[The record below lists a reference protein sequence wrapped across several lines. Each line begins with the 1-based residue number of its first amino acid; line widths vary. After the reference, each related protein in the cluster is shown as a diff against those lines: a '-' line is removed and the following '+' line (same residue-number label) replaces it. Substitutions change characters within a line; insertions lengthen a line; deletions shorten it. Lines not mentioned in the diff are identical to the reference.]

1 MALFA
6 GQVQTTPYQAP
17 DYAGSVAAAKESA
30 MASAQ
35 GIAGAVGQVTDYF
48 KQQGDKKKL
57 IKQSD
62 SQIDAA
68 LKLFPELSP
77 ALQGVRDKL
86 KDENIPLDERASYA
100 ADAGNSITNALNI
113 MKTKTTMELARERE
127 ARMAAGAAPVG
138 GNAQQESDFYKK
150 TQK

>member
-1 MALFA
+1 MALIA
-6 GQVQTTPYQAP
+6 GPIQTTPYQAP
-17 DYAGSVAAAKESA
+17 DYSGSVAAAKELA
-30 MASAQ
+30 MTRAQ

-77 ALQGVRDKL
+77 ALQGVRDQL
-86 KDENIPLDERASYA
+86 KDENIALDERALLA
-100 ADAGNSITNALNI
+100 ANSQDSITNALNI
-113 MKTKTTMELARERE
+113 MKTKSAMELARERE
-127 ARMAAGAAPVG
+127 DRMAAGSAG
-138 GNAQQESDFYKK
+138 GGSVDSRASDVK
-150 TQK
+150 

>member
-1 MALFA
+1 MALIA

-17 DYAGSVAAAKESA
+17 DYSGSVAAAKESA
-30 MASAQ
+30 MARAQ

-77 ALQGVRDKL
+77 ALQGVRDQL
-86 KDENIPLDERASYA
+86 KDENISLDERAMSA
-100 ADAGNSITNALNI
+100 ANAGNFITDALNI
-113 MKTKTTMELARERE
+113 MKTKSAMEIARERE
-127 ARMAAGAAPVG
+127 DRMAAGTATSAPSTF
-138 GNAQQESDFYKK
+138 NYNQ
-150 TQK
+150 

>member
-1 MALFA
+1 MALFG
-6 GQVQTTPYQAP
+6 GQVQNAPYQSL
-17 DYAGSVAAAKESA
+17 DYSGAVAAAKDLA
-30 MASAQ
+30 MTRAQ
-35 GIAGAVGQVTDYF
+35 GITGAVGQVTDYF

-77 ALQGVRDKL
+77 ALQGIRDQI
-86 KDENIPLDERASYA
+86 KDENISLDDRALLA
-100 ADAGNSITNALNI
+100 ANSQDSITNALNI

-127 ARMAAGAAPVG
+127 NRMAARAVG
-138 GNAQQESDFYKK
+138 GGSVDSRAGDVK
-150 TQK
+150 